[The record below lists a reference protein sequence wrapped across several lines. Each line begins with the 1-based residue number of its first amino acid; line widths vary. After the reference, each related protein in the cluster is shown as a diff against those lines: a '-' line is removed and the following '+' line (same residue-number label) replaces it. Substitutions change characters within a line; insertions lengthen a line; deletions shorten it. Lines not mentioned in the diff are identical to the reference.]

1 MYLSDEIQNQLR
13 SQGMIS
19 INEVV
24 KKEGDLYIAVN
35 VIDQSRR
42 ITNVSND
49 LIESIKIN
57 SSTPN
62 RNGRGLLKG

>member
-13 SQGMIS
+13 SKGLIS

-49 LIESIKIN
+49 LIESLKIN